1 MVAARARTAT
11 GVAARQLIA
20 DRFTLRFDHQRFS
33 HSVSAQ
39 RSKGVRRVGL
49 IGDVHAEHRR
59 LESAL
64 EFLHG
69 ANVDAIWCTG
79 DLADGAGDLDAC
91 CELLAGANA
100 TVVAGNH
107 DRWLLS
113 NRMRAV
119 PQAHAL
125 DAVRAASRDYLETL
139 AQTRTLETV
148 AGSVLLCHG
157 VAGNDLRKVW
167 PGSARMP
174 IERSC
179 ELDALIEANR
189 VRYLVNGHLHYR
201 IIVNFDGL
209 TLLNAG
215 TLRGDHRPGVSIVDF
230 ASAEVSAFEFGECG
244 LQRVA
249 ERAMGPVEG
258 RRVWRDTQEFDGHW
272 TPVTLYAA

>member
-1 MVAARARTAT
+1 M
-11 GVAARQLIA
+11 
-20 DRFTLRFDHQRFS
+20 S
-33 HSVSAQ
+33 SE
-39 RSKGVRRVGL
+39 RSNAVRRVGL

-64 EFLHG
+64 AFLHA

-79 DLADGAGDLDAC
+79 DLADGGGDLDAC
-91 CELLAGANA
+91 CELLAGTNA
-100 TVVAGNH
+100 TAVAGNH

-113 NRMRAV
+113 NRMRGV

-139 AQTRTLETV
+139 VPTRTLDTV

-157 VAGNDLRKVW
+157 VAANDMRKVW

-179 ELDALIEANR
+179 ELDALISENR
-189 VRYLVNGHLHYR
+189 VRYVVNGHLHYR
-201 IIVNFDGL
+201 IIVNFGGL

-215 TLRGDHRPGVSIVDF
+215 TLRGDHRPGVTIVDF
-230 ASAEVSAFEFGECG
+230 GGGEVSAFEFGERG

-249 ERAMGPVEG
+249 ERAIGPAEG
-258 RRVWRDTQEFDGHW
+258 RRVWRDTQEFDGDW